1 MLTLSA
7 YVTCGD
13 NVGFAGDCTVEILF
27 RPSKAYISGLTNAL
41 DAESSRILKKLDEDH
56 ADENNENIAKLTF
69 DTILYWAIPLVGL
82 AVCIAPDG
90 RLFCF
95 MKNSSTYCYTQKY
108 RIKSYAWRHLS
119 ISLQSCR
126 PTIFID
132 GVQINVSGIKS
143 MNNTFDYIWSCLDAK
158 VNHEAK
164 MQGDN
169 FFAGSISQATPK
181 EIENLNYSVW
191 EGDISDIRVWKIA
204 RNSKD
209 ISRCI
214 GRNLFKSFPMYY
226 DEAYQRK
233 GLVGYF
239 PFIENC
245 NSRIHNYCHSFAS
258 GPSGGISGGKFVWKT
273 ESYTTE
279 LVSNLTDENIITS
292 SFEKMNHELEE
303 DYDGDASGSSQI
315 SYYRTIESL
324 LSQVG
329 NCAENF
335 YKAHFARFQ
344 GHGLGNL
351 YNIVPPRLVVQTTNL
366 TFHIIT
372 KMLQLFTSSHPV
384 TDLHNIDASKVV
396 ISLLKIL
403 LGNIYQLRCSKQSV
417 EAFSDGI
424 LRNILENLVKDEN
437 KEISKYAVL
446 NMSIGNKFVFL

>member
-1 MLTLSA
+1 MSNIGIKNQKRSSIQKNNTKEKKATTHSGSFVNFSQSAYLSA
-7 YVTCGD
+7 YVTCGE

-27 RPSKAYISGLTNAL
+27 RPSKTYISGLTGAL
-41 DAESSRILKKLDEDH
+41 DACSESSRILKKLDGH
-56 ADENNENIAKLTF
+56 HTDENNENIAKLTF

-82 AVCIAPDG
+82 AVSIAPDG

-95 MKNSSTYCYTQKY
+95 MKNSNTYCYTQKY

-164 MQGDN
+164 IQGDN

-226 DEAYQRK
+226 DEAYQSK

-245 NSRIHNYCHSFAS
+245 NSRIH
-258 GPSGGISGGKFVWKT
+258 T
-273 ESYTTE
+273 
-279 LVSNLTDENIITS
+279 
-292 SFEKMNHELEE
+292 
-303 DYDGDASGSSQI
+303 
-315 SYYRTIESL
+315 L
-324 LSQVG
+324 LHQDS
-329 NCAENF
+329 
-335 YKAHFARFQ
+335 
-344 GHGLGNL
+344 
-351 YNIVPPRLVVQTTNL
+351 T
-366 TFHIIT
+366 
-372 KMLQLFTSSHPV
+372 
-384 TDLHNIDASKVV
+384 
-396 ISLLKIL
+396 
-403 LGNIYQLRCSKQSV
+403 
-417 EAFSDGI
+417 
-424 LRNILENLVKDEN
+424 
-437 KEISKYAVL
+437 
-446 NMSIGNKFVFL
+446 

>member
-1 MLTLSA
+1 MKQVSTSDGGNGNEGAKQNTSLARFAVANKGASKTKITQTRVHINLNVSSLSNIGIKNKKKASMQKNDTKEKKATIHSGSFVNFSQSAYLSA
-7 YVTCGD
+7 CVTCGE

-27 RPSKAYISGLTNAL
+27 RPSQAYISGLTNAL

-56 ADENNENIAKLTF
+56 ADENNENIAKLNF

-132 GVQINVSGIKS
+132 GVQINVWDKIYEQRFG
-143 MNNTFDYIWSCLDAK
+143 YIWSCLDAK

-164 MQGDN
+164 IQGDN

-214 GRNLFKSFPMYY
+214 GRNLLKSFPMYY
-226 DEAYQRK
+226 DEAYQSK

-239 PFIENC
+239 PFVENVILVFTIIVIRLQVDQVEVYIWWKVCVENC
-245 NSRIHNYCHSFAS
+245 
-258 GPSGGISGGKFVWKT
+258 K
-273 ESYTTE
+273 SYTTE

-292 SFEKMNHELEE
+292 SFERMNH
-303 DYDGDASGSSQI
+303 D
-315 SYYRTIESL
+315 
-324 LSQVG
+324 VG
-329 NCAENF
+329 
-335 YKAHFARFQ
+335 R
-344 GHGLGNL
+344 
-351 YNIVPPRLVVQTTNL
+351 R
-366 TFHIIT
+366 
-372 KMLQLFTSSHPV
+372 
-384 TDLHNIDASKVV
+384 
-396 ISLLKIL
+396 
-403 LGNIYQLRCSKQSV
+403 
-417 EAFSDGI
+417 
-424 LRNILENLVKDEN
+424 
-437 KEISKYAVL
+437 
-446 NMSIGNKFVFL
+446 